1 MNKRI
6 FPVLLIVLVLLFGL
20 GVDVA
25 TPTAAKPVADPA
37 AAPVPDVS
45 ADPVLMRFQEG
56 ILITWN
62 VPVTGFTYSLPAG
75 MQSRLS
81 MRADGM
87 SGIIRILNYEQG
99 QSFELEI
106 TGAMGENGREMAP
119 GHYPVTINT
128 PNALK
133 VDVSPVPGTTRV
145 PNQSE
150 IIFTFAEEV
159 TNTAALQ
166 ESFVIDPPT
175 PGTLTW
181 VTANQAKFTPQV
193 KWPYEITVKVK
204 LKGGPGSLEGLNG
217 NYIDRDITAEFI
229 TMPQKM
235 IDLNLT
241 DQKIYCYEDGNLV
254 FTCWVATGKAGYR
267 TRTGDF
273 RIYAKDRYVDMRS
286 SPGDAEPY
294 EVLDVP
300 YVSWF
305 SGGMAIHGCYWSSE
319 YGYPRSHGCVNV
331 TPENAGWIYEWA
343 PVDTPVFSHY

>member
-1 MNKRI
+1 MKPGDYRET
-6 FPVLLIVLVLLFGL
+6 VT
-20 GVDVA
+20 
-25 TPTAAKPVADPA
+25 TP
-37 AAPVPDVS
+37 
-45 ADPVLMRFQEG
+45 
-56 ILITWN
+56 I
-62 VPVTGFTYSLPAG
+62 
-75 MQSRLS
+75 
-81 MRADGM
+81 
-87 SGIIRILNYEQG
+87 
-99 QSFELEI
+99 
-106 TGAMGENGREMAP
+106 
-119 GHYPVTINT
+119 
-128 PNALK
+128 ALK
-133 VDVSPVPGTTRV
+133 VDVSPASGTNRV

-150 IIFTFAEEV
+150 IVFTFGEEV
-159 TNTAALQ
+159 TNTDALQ

-175 PGTLTW
+175 PGALTW

-193 KWPYEITVKVK
+193 KWPYEATVKVR

-217 NYIDRDITAEFI
+217 NYIDRDVTAEFI

-235 IDLNLT
+235 IDLNLS
-241 DQKIYCYEDGNLV
+241 DQKIYAYEDGNLV
-254 FTCWVATGKAGYR
+254 FTCWVASGKAGYR

-331 TPENAGWIYEWA
+331 TPSDAGWIFDWA
-343 PVDTPVFSHY
+343 PVGTPVFSHY

>member
-1 MNKRI
+1 MNKRLLSI
-6 FPVLLIVLVLLFGL
+6 LLIVSLFLVGL
-20 GVDVA
+20 GA
-25 TPTAAKPVADPA
+25 GASTPTASKPVGEPA
-37 AAPVPDVS
+37 AAPVPQLSEEPIV
-45 ADPVLMRFQEG
+45 MRFSEG
-56 ILITWN
+56 IEVSWN
-62 VPVTGFTYSLPAG
+62 VPVAGFTYSLPAG
-75 MQSRLS
+75 MQSRLA

-87 SGIIRILNYEQG
+87 SGTIRILNYEQG
-99 QSFELEI
+99 QSFELAI
-106 TGAMGENGREMAP
+106 TGALGENGREMRP
-119 GHYPVTINT
+119 GDYRLNINT

-133 VDVSPVPGTTRV
+133 VDVSPIPGTSRV
-145 PNQSE
+145 PNQSD
-150 IIFTFAEEV
+150 IIFTFGDEIA
-159 TNTAALQ
+159 NADALQ

-181 VTANQAKFTPQV
+181 VTANQAKFTPLV
-193 KWPYEITVKVK
+193 KWPYEITVKAR

-217 NYIDRDITAEFI
+217 NYIDRDVVAEFI

-241 DQKIYCYEDGNLV
+241 DQRIYCYEDGNLV

-267 TRTGDF
+267 TRTGDY
-273 RIYAKDRYVDMRS
+273 RIYAQDRYVDMRS

-331 TPENAGWIYEWA
+331 TPDDAGWIFNWA
-343 PVDTPVFSHY
+343 PVGTPVFSHY

>member
-6 FPVLLIVLVLLFGL
+6 YPIFLIVLLLVTGL
-20 GVDVA
+20 GA
-25 TPTAAKPVADPA
+25 TAATSTVVKPVTNPQ
-37 AAPVPDVS
+37 AAPIPTVS
-45 ADPVLMRFQEG
+45 AEPVLMRFEEG
-56 ILITWN
+56 IEITWN
-62 VPVTGFTYSLPAG
+62 VPVTGFTYTLPAG
-75 MQSRLS
+75 MQSRLA

-87 SGIIRILNYEQG
+87 SGTIKILNYEQG
-99 QSFELEI
+99 QSFDLI
-106 TGAMGENGREMAP
+106 VTGAMGENGKEMKTGDYRE
-119 GHYPVTINT
+119 TITT
-128 PNALK
+128 PTALK
-133 VDVSPVPGTTRV
+133 VDVSPAPGTNRV

-150 IIFTFAEEV
+150 IIFTFGEEV
-159 TNTAALQ
+159 KNTDALQ

-193 KWPYEITVKVK
+193 KWPYEINVKVK

-217 NYIDRDITAEFI
+217 NYIDRDVIAEFI
-229 TMPQKM
+229 TMPKKM

-241 DQKIYCYEDGNLV
+241 DQKIYAYEEGNLV
-254 FTCWVATGKAGYR
+254 FTCWIASGKAGYR

-273 RIYAKDRYVDMRS
+273 RIYAQDRFVDMRS

-294 EVLDVP
+294 QVLDVP

-331 TPENAGWIYEWA
+331 TPDDAGWIFNWA
-343 PVDTPVFSHY
+343 PVGTPVFSHY